1 MINTDTLRSENEK
14 LTKIE
19 ETAVEK
25 TTKRPDESSGIYV
38 RGHIK
43 ITDVT
48 EPENHIVIRDK
59 FNAIHYENM
68 SVALANSIAD
78 KSQNFIYE
86 MTFGNGGTSVDPTGI
101 ITYLPTNT
109 VGQNANLYNPTY
121 SKIVDNTAISNP
133 DPVNNSMTVTHIPG
147 TVYTDI
153 LVSCLLD
160 YGEPSGQ
167 ALFDNSQ
174 NLNGEYVFDELGLRG
189 RSTDGTVGLLS
200 TGLLLTHVVFHPV
213 QKALNRLIQI
223 DYTVR
228 IQTLTNLSAIG

>member
-1 MINTDTLRSENEK
+1 MINNNKSNSIETKLEEKTVETVQKQPNEK
-14 LTKIE
+14 
-19 ETAVEK
+19 
-25 TTKRPDESSGIYV
+25 SGIYV

-43 ITDVT
+43 IFDPVSK
-48 EPENHIVIRDK
+48 EVFIDK
-59 FNAIHYENM
+59 ANAIHYENF
-68 SVALANSIAD
+68 SVALAKSIAN
-78 KSQNFIYE
+78 KGENFIYE

-109 VGQNANLYNPTY
+109 TGQNTNLYNPTY
-121 SKIVDNTAISNP
+121 SKIVDNTSIANL
-133 DPVNNSMTVTHIPG
+133 DPVNNKMTISHIPG

-167 ALFDNSQ
+167 SAFDNSQ

-189 RSTDGTVGLLS
+189 RSTDGTSGLTS

-213 QKALNRLIQI
+213 QKALNRLIQV

-228 IQTLTNLSAIG
+228 IQTLTNLSSIG